1 MNKRLAV
8 AMGVYA
14 ILAAIASLA
23 LHGLILK
30 GVLLLLAGLAAKT
43 LIAWRAGW

>member
-1 MNKRLAV
+1 MEKRLITAMAAYAV
-8 AMGVYA
+8 
-14 ILAAIASLA
+14 LAAIALLT

-30 GVLLLLAGLAAKT
+30 AILILLAALAAKT

>member
-1 MNKRLAV
+1 MSKRLSA
-8 AMGVYA
+8 ALGAYA

-30 GVLLLLAGLAAKT
+30 AVLALLAGLAAKT